1 MKTQKQTYPWITFEF
16 KPDQMPYPV
25 WVLLGEASLACEQVR
40 QAALAA
46 REGDL
51 IGYVASLQGI
61 VANASLDGN
70 SLSEDQ
76 VDRLLEGSL
85 QLPPSQVFLE
95 REIRNLVKAVSWTK
109 ARTRS
114 GDRDTGPWAIQM
126 LNAQV
131 LKELPSSN
139 GSSAGE
145 YRAAVSQGSV
155 HPEDI
160 APLMERL
167 HAWTES
173 DLFRPIAIGPEHEEE
188 RMAFAI
194 IRAVLTHLYL
204 LWIEPFAEGNG
215 RTARMIEFQIL
226 LNAGIPAAAAH
237 RMAVHAAATKNEY
250 ARQVAQAA
258 GLNGNVIPYI
268 TYMVRGFADGV
279 KALLAEVSEAQYQL
293 LAEEELR
300 NLVDPEASINGERL
314 QRLAIGLH
322 GHRGKIATAQVPQLT
337 PELAHM
343 YARLNAKT
351 LQRDLV
357 QLEEL
362 GLVERSRGEVRAK
375 PLAIRPF
382 ATGL

>member
-1 MKTQKQTYPWITFEF
+1 M
-16 KPDQMPYPV
+16 
-25 WVLLGEASLACEQVR
+25 
-40 QAALAA
+40 AA

-51 IGYVASLQGI
+51 IGYISTLQGI
-61 VANASLDGN
+61 VANAALDGN

-85 QLPPSQVFLE
+85 QLPPSQMFLE
-95 REIRNLVKAVSWTK
+95 REIRNLVKAVSWTQ

-114 GDRDTGPWAIQM
+114 GDRDTGPWVIQM

-131 LKELPSSN
+131 LKELPSSI
-139 GSSAGE
+139 GSAGE
-145 YRAAVSQGSV
+145 YRTSASQGKV
-155 HPEDI
+155 RPEDI

-167 HAWTES
+167 HTWTES
-173 DLFRPIAIGPEHEEE
+173 DLFRPENEAE
-188 RMAFAI
+188 RMAFST
-194 IRAVLTHLYL
+194 IRAILTHLYL

-215 RTARMIEFQIL
+215 RTARMVEFQLL

-237 RMAVHAAATKNEY
+237 RMAMHVAATRNEY
-250 ARQVAQAA
+250 ARQVARAA
-258 GLNGNVIPYI
+258 GPEGDVIPFI
-268 TYMVRGFADGV
+268 AYMVRGFADGV

-300 NLVDPEASINGERL
+300 NLVDPTASSNGERL
-314 QRLAIGLH
+314 QRLALGLH
-322 GHRGKIATAQVPQLT
+322 AHRAKIATAQVPQLS
-337 PELAHM
+337 PELAHV

-375 PLAIRPF
+375 PLAVRPF
-382 ATGL
+382 ATTG